1 MTNGISSRLVNISRS
16 NTKTKQSPGAA
27 VAGEEGEKMA
37 CSNAERDAVTGALKC
52 KATGYCCRYVPA
64 NRAKR
69 NQPCLFEPI
78 FEKNEQIQRMLESI
92 RAVQMGSKV
101 TTIYKINHG
110 FYVREAL
117 DSSRGTI
124 LEIDKYGCMKAEFEK
139 LKGIWHFFPEDF
151 TRTLFL
157 SKKEFE
163 RKREELEEQME
174 EQERIKAERREEDG
188 RTDAQDITETM

>member
-16 NTKTKQSPGAA
+16 NTKTKQSPGAV

-37 CSNAERDAVTGALKC
+37 CSNAERDAGTGELKC

-64 NRAKR
+64 NRAR
-69 NQPCLFEPI
+69 INQPCLFEPI

-92 RAVQMGSKV
+92 RAVQVGSKV
-101 TTIYKINHG
+101 TTIYRISHG

-117 DSSRGTI
+117 DSSRGII

-139 LKGIWHFFPEDF
+139 LKGIWQFFPEEF

-157 SKKEFE
+157 SKREFE

-188 RTDAQDITETM
+188 RTDAQDITEAM